1 MESEEHRELVAQLL
15 PQISTYMRY
24 AMGNIHFAAAALAP
38 AAEREQNPTLD
49 ARAAALDQSYYQL
62 LRLVNNLSVA
72 ACLGTDD
79 PMPVRDRDIVGL
91 VKTLC
96 GQCDSLAVLLGLELT
111 FRCEQPFHI
120 CAVDRDSI
128 EQLLF
133 QMLSNA
139 FKFTPSGGKVTV
151 ELKAERG
158 RVFLSVSDTGRG
170 IEPELL
176 PHLFDR
182 YLQKD
187 AVSLPPHGLG
197 LGLPLCQRIA
207 QLHGGTMLAESRVG
221 HGTTVTLSLPDRQ
234 TGKPLLEDHPFDY
247 AGGFNRT
254 LLGLADAL
262 PVRAFLLREQ
272 E

>member
-1 MESEEHRELVAQLL
+1 MESQNDVELISQLL
-15 PQISTYMRY
+15 PEISTYIRY

-38 AAEREQNPTLD
+38 ATEREKDPALD
-49 ARAAALDQSYYQL
+49 AKAAALDQSYYQL

-72 ACLGTDD
+72 AYLGEED
-79 PMPVRDRDIVGL
+79 PLPVRDRDIVDL
-91 VKTLC
+91 VRTTC
-96 GQCDSLAVLLGLELT
+96 DQCSSLAVLLGLELS
-111 FRCEQPFHI
+111 FRCELSYHI
-120 CAVDRDSI
+120 CAVYRDSV

-133 QMLSNA
+133 QLLSNA
-139 FKFTPSGGKVTV
+139 FKFTPAGGKVTV
-151 ELKAERG
+151 ELKADYG
-158 RVFLSVSDTGRG
+158 RVFLSVSDNGCG
-170 IEPELL
+170 IAPELL

-187 AVSLPPHGLG
+187 AVALPPHGLG

-207 QLHGGTMLAESRVG
+207 QRHGGTMLAESREG
-221 HGTTVTLSLPDRQ
+221 LGTTVTLSLPDRR
-234 TGKPLLEDHPFDY
+234 TGISALEDVPFDY

-262 PVRAFLLREQ
+262 PVSAFRLREQ